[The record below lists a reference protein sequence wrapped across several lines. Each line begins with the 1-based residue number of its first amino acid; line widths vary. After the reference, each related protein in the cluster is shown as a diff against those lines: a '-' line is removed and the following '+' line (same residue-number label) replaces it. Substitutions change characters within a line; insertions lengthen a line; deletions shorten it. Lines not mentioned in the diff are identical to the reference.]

1 MAILTSPGVSI
12 SVTDESV
19 YVSAGNGTVP
29 LIAIATANNK
39 FSSDGSTIATGTTTS
54 GALDLLTSQRDL
66 LLRYG
71 KPNFKIVDGTPIHG
85 YETNEYGLYAAYSFL
100 GLANRAYV
108 IRADLDMAQLE
119 PTAVEPSA
127 QPATGTYWLDM
138 SASRYG
144 LFVSIAAGGAYNN
157 WEEVDLLVPADGD
170 TVVDMTYGFK
180 PAASYGSNGDYA
192 WVSQSNANMVWL
204 KTAGV
209 WSAVTTGVT
218 VAPHYSIPTATA
230 AGELWFKTTS
240 PNRGFLPALKK
251 YVVATGQ
258 VVGTWSTAQST
269 VLAFANDTAA
279 NTNGQNVIN
288 RVYAKTNAN
297 SAGFTLR
304 VYTSTGWQDL
314 TYEAGAN
321 EPVGATANGTLWY
334 NDELDVD
341 LYRKGALGWEP
352 VTSVIL
358 GTDAPAGPSVG
369 DVWVDT
375 SDLENYP
382 KIYEF
387 DGSDWLLHDN
397 ADQTTPNGVVFADL
411 TTTASDTSNAG
422 AATLVDTDAPD
433 PLFYPTGIFCFNA
446 IISTGNV
453 KRYNAAGG
461 YWQTE
466 SGNYDAGSKAGAPY
480 MLRKAQ
486 RRVVVKRLQAALR
499 VDELADETVDFSLI
513 ACPGYPE
520 TIDEMIELN
529 VNRKETA
536 FIVGDSPLRLQ
547 GRGTAVQ
554 TWATG
559 TSAVAGSNGEDGLVT
574 RNTNVAVYYPSCLTS
589 DLDGNDVVV
598 PASHAVLRT
607 YAYNDQVAYP
617 WFAPAGLQ
625 RGLVSNVANFGF
637 VNAENE
643 FVPLALNQGMRDSL
657 YENRVNPLTNFP
669 GQGLFVFGQ
678 KTLHPYD
685 SALDRVNV
693 ARLVCYLRERFEP
706 LARPFIF
713 EPNDKQTRA
722 TVKNRFDD
730 FLTDLVSKRALY
742 DFLTVCDETNNTPAR
757 IDRNEL
763 YVDVAIAPVKAAEFI
778 YIPIRV
784 VNTGSLGP
792 TVA

>member
-29 LIAIATANNK
+29 LIAIATADNK

-54 GALDLLTSQRDL
+54 GTLDLLTSQRDL

-119 PTAVEPSA
+119 PTAIEPTS
-127 QPATGTYWLDM
+127 QPATGTYWLDLA
-138 SASRYG
+138 ASRYG
-144 LFVSIAAGGAYNN
+144 LFISLAAGSAYSN
-157 WEEVDLLVPADGD
+157 WEEVDLLVPAAGD
-170 TVVDMTYGFK
+170 VVVDGTYGFK
-180 PAASYGSNGDYA
+180 PAASYGANGDYA
-192 WVSQSNANMVWL
+192 WVTQSNANMIWL
-204 KTAGV
+204 KTAGT
-209 WSAVTTGVT
+209 WSAVTAGVT
-218 VAPHYSIPTATA
+218 VAPHYSIPTATG

-258 VVGTWSTAQST
+258 VVGSWSTVQSAI
-269 VLAFANDTAA
+269 LAFANDTAA

-288 RVYAKTNAN
+288 RVYAKTNTS

-314 TYEAGAN
+314 DYEASSS
-321 EPVGATANGTLWY
+321 EPTGATADGTLWY
-334 NDELDVD
+334 NDELEVD
-341 LYRKGALGWEP
+341 LYRKSALGWEP
-352 VTSVIL
+352 VTSVTL
-358 GTDAPAGPSVG
+358 GTDAPAGPSVS

-382 KIYEF
+382 KIYEY
-387 DGSDWLLHDN
+387 DGSEWVLHDN
-397 ADQTTPNGVVFADL
+397 SDATTPNGVVFADL
-411 TTTASDTSNAG
+411 TTTAADTSNGG
-422 AATLVDTDAPD
+422 AATLVDGDAPD
-433 PLFYPTGIFCFNA
+433 PLFYPTGILCWNA

-453 KRYNAAGG
+453 KVYNAAGG

-466 SGNYDAGSKAGAPY
+466 SGNYDSGSKAGAPY

-499 VDELADETVDFSLI
+499 VEELADETVNFSLI

-559 TSAVAGSNGEDGLVT
+559 TSSTVGTNGEDGLVT

-598 PASHAVLRT
+598 PASHAALRT

-625 RGLVSNVANFGF
+625 RGIVTNVSNFGY
-637 VNAENE
+637 VNSENE

-657 YENRVNPLTNFP
+657 YENRINPMTNFP

-730 FLTDLVSKRALY
+730 FLTDLISKRALY
-742 DFLTVCDETNNTPAR
+742 DFLVVCDETNNTPAR

>member
-1 MAILTSPGVSI
+1 MATLTSPGVSI
-12 SVTDESV
+12 SVTDESIF
-19 YVSAGNGTVP
+19 VSAGNGTVP
-29 LIAIATANNK
+29 LIAIATADNK
-39 FSSDGSTIATGTTTS
+39 FSSDGSTIAAGTTIAGT
-54 GALDLLTSQRDL
+54 LDLLTSQRDL

-108 IRADLDMAQLE
+108 IRADLDMSQLE
-119 PTAVEPSA
+119 STATEPSS
-127 QPATGTYWLDM
+127 QPATGTYWLDLA
-138 SASRYG
+138 SSRYG
-144 LFVSIAAGGAYNN
+144 LFVSLGTGAAFSN
-157 WEEVDLLVPADGD
+157 WEEVDLLVPAASNV
-170 TVVDMTYGFK
+170 VVDATFGFK
-180 PAASYGSNGDYA
+180 PAATFGANGQYA
-192 WVSQSNANMVWL
+192 WVTQSNANMIWS
-204 KTAGV
+204 KSAGA
-209 WSAVTTGVT
+209 WGAVTTGVT
-218 VAPHYSIPTATA
+218 VAPHYSIPNATA
-230 AGELWFKTTS
+230 AGQLWFKTTS

-251 YVVATGQ
+251 YIVATGQ
-258 VVGTWSTAQST
+258 VVGTFVTVQST
-269 VLAFANDTAA
+269 ILTFPDDTTAD
-279 NTNGQNVIN
+279 TNGQDVIN
-288 RVYAKTNAN
+288 RVYAKTNAGGT
-297 SAGFTLR
+297 GFTLR

-314 TYEAGAN
+314 DYEASST
-321 EPVGATANGTLWY
+321 EPVGATTDGTLWF
-334 NDELDVD
+334 NDELEVD
-341 LYRKGALGWEP
+341 LYRKTAIGWEP
-352 VTSVIL
+352 VSSVTL
-358 GTDAPAGPSVG
+358 STDAPAGPSVG

-375 SDLENYP
+375 DDLENYP
-382 KIYEF
+382 EIYEF
-387 DGSDWLLHDN
+387 DGSEWLLRDN

-411 TTTASDTSNAG
+411 TTTAADTSNGG

-433 PLFYPTGIFCFNA
+433 PLFYPTGILCWNA

-453 KRYNAAGG
+453 KRYNAAGD

-466 SGNYDAGSKAGAPY
+466 SGNYDAGSRAGAPY
-480 MLRKAQ
+480 MMRKAQ

-499 VDELADETVDFSLI
+499 VEELVDETVNFSLI

-559 TSAVAGSNGEDGLVT
+559 TSPAAGSNGEDGLVT
-574 RNTNVAVYYPSCLTS
+574 RNTNVAVYYPNCLTS

-637 VNAENE
+637 VNLENE

-657 YENRVNPLTNFP
+657 YENRINPMTNFP

-678 KTLHPYD
+678 KTLHPFD

-713 EPNDKQTRA
+713 EPNDRQTRS

-730 FLTDLVSKRALY
+730 FLTDLISKRGLY
-742 DFLTVCDETNNTPAR
+742 DFLVVCDETNNTPAR

-784 VNTGSLGP
+784 VNTGSL
-792 TVA
+792 TATAS